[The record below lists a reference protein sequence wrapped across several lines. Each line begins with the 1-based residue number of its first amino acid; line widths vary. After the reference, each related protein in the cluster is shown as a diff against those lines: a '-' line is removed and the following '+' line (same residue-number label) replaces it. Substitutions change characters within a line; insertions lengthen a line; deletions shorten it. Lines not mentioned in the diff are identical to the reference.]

1 MQILN
6 KRVEYY
12 WICSFAHNL
21 RCRVVLQGAV
31 LAAVSSAKW
40 NSFYNNIQP
49 LPLSSDVTDAM
60 VDFNDDEVTS
70 AGNGLTF

>member
-1 MQILN
+1 M
-6 KRVEYY
+6 
-12 WICSFAHNL
+12 
-21 RCRVVLQGAV
+21 VLQGAV